1 MLSFPRKRESR
12 SKCTI
17 PLDSRSKLRFAGND
31 IQDIFVMRQ
40 ILPALAATLADTV
53 TTLCHCWRLIRRDGF
68 VQGFTDHDRDISFSG
83 VTFAAASGFDASD
96 TDAILG
102 LSTGGGEIEGAL
114 SSDMLGE
121 SDLANGVWDGATV
134 ETWLV
139 NWSVPAERV
148 LLDVATIG
156 EVRRSEF
163 AFTAE
168 LRSVAALLDQEAGL
182 LFQRLCSADLGDAR
196 CKVALT
202 APNFACDGTVV
213 ATSTTSI
220 GFSATLDR
228 AYASGFFTGGRL
240 TFANGNNAGAS
251 CQVKDHVLTG
261 AHASFLL
268 WTPLAHPVAPGDG
281 FTVTAGCDKTLTT
294 CRYKFNNVANHRG
307 FPHMPGNDVIISY
320 PNSNDPIFD
329 GRSLF
334 SA

>member
-1 MLSFPRKRESR
+1 
-12 SKCTI
+12 
-17 PLDSRSKLRFAGND
+17 
-31 IQDIFVMRQ
+31 
-40 ILPALAATLADTV
+40 
-53 TTLCHCWRLIRRDGF
+53 
-68 VQGFTDHDRDISFSG
+68 
-83 VTFAAASGFDASD
+83 
-96 TDAILG
+96 
-102 LSTGGGEIEGAL
+102 
-114 SSDMLGE
+114 
-121 SDLANGVWDGATV
+121 
-134 ETWLV
+134 
-139 NWSVPAERV
+139 
-148 LLDVATIG
+148 
-156 EVRRSEF
+156 
-163 AFTAE
+163 
-168 LRSVAALLDQEAGL
+168 
-182 LFQRLCSADLGDAR
+182 
-196 CKVALT
+196 
-202 APNFACDGTVV
+202 
-213 ATSTTSI
+213 
-220 GFSATLDR
+220 LDR